1 MTGADRPPAEGAPR
15 RFRAVLAYAGTRY
28 AGFQRQA
35 GETRTVQGALETA
48 LAQVTR
54 QTVRVLAAGRTDAG
68 VHATGQVIAFDVAWE
83 HPPEALRR
91 ALNAALPADIALQT
105 LDEAAADFHPRY
117 DARSRI
123 YTYTFYA
130 APARQPLLDNQAWQ
144 VPAPQLDLPAMQQ
157 AAALLLGTH
166 DFATFGQPPQG
177 ENTVRTVWRSAVAL
191 AGPLVPQGQLF
202 RYTIEADA
210 FLYRM
215 VRRIVGALV
224 RVGSAQ
230 LTPEALAAALAA
242 ADGTWPN
249 QSAPARGLCLIQVTY

>member
-1 MTGADRPPAEGAPR
+1 MVRADRPPDAIAVR
-15 RFRAVLAYAGTRY
+15 RFRAVVAYAGARY

-35 GETRTVQGALETA
+35 GETPTVQGALEA
-48 LAQVTR
+48 AIARVTR
-54 QTVRVLAAGRTDAG
+54 QTVAVLGAGRTDAG
-68 VHATGQVIAFDVAWE
+68 VHATGQVIAFDVAWR
-83 HPPEALRR
+83 HPTEALRR
-91 ALNAALPADIALQT
+91 AINAALPADIALQT

-117 DARSRI
+117 AARSR
-123 YTYTFYA
+123 TYVYAFYA
-130 APARQPLLDNQAWQ
+130 ALARQPLLDNSAWQ
-144 VPAPQLDLPAMQQ
+144 VPAAQLDLPVMQQ
-157 AAALLLGTH
+157 AAAVLVGTH

-177 ENTVRTVWRSAVAL
+177 DNTLRTVLRSEVT
-191 AGPLVPQGQLF
+191 LVQELTPQGQMF

-224 RVGSAQ
+224 RAGSAQ
-230 LTPEALAAALAA
+230 ITPEQLAAALRA